1 MGCSNGIDE
10 DQAKSSKSMTVS
22 KERERANANED
33 NKQAGKK
40 HSNSSSNGK
49 DNREVVYRPG
59 PVKSK
64 RKSHEKEKSK
74 SKNQKDKRWPEE
86 KRMEKHHSQGFKI
99 PRVSS
104 TSGTDT
110 TDKVAVE
117 TEMIGKTT
125 SSVEKQHMGDG
136 YHQEKKRVEKIS
148 QKEKLR
154 GGQAW

>member
-1 MGCSNGIDE
+1 MGSEKVENAGHIND
-10 DQAKSSKSMTVS
+10 DKNQA
-22 KERERANANED
+22 E
-33 NKQAGKK
+33 KK

-49 DNREVVYRPG
+49 DNRDVVYRPG

-117 TEMIGKTT
+117 TE
-125 SSVEKQHMGDG
+125 
-136 YHQEKKRVEKIS
+136 
-148 QKEKLR
+148 
-154 GGQAW
+154 